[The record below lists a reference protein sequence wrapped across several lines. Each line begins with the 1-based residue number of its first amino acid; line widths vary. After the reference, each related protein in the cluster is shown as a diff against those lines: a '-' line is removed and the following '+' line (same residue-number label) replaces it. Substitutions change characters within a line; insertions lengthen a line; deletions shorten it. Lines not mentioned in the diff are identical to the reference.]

1 MEGDTLAVT
10 TKVLFVNLGEQEQL
24 ASMRAVDALRT
35 AGISAEVYPD
45 SAKMKKQM
53 EYANRRGIPYVVII
67 GSDELAEGMAT
78 LKDMQRGEQIKVAI
92 TDLVQHI
99 L

>member
-1 MEGDTLAVT
+1 
-10 TKVLFVNLGEQEQL
+10 
-24 ASMRAVDALRT
+24 MRAVDTLRS

-67 GSDELAEGMAT
+67 GSDELAEGTAT
-78 LKDMQRGEQIKVAI
+78 LKDMQRGEQVKVAI
-92 TDLVQHI
+92 DDLVQHI
-99 L
+99 K

>member
-1 MEGDTLAVT
+1 
-10 TKVLFVNLGEQEQL
+10 
-24 ASMRAVDALRT
+24 MRAVDTLRA

-67 GSDELAEGMAT
+67 GSDELAEGAAT
-78 LKDMQRGEQIKVAI
+78 LKDMHRGEQVKVAI
-92 TDLVQHI
+92 VGLVQHI
-99 L
+99 K